1 MLNPALAAFLEE
13 GLGIH
18 IGSRDDTLAP
28 NGARGAALRIE
39 PDGRHLVVYLAEVA
53 AARVLPDL
61 QSNGLTAVS
70 VARPTDDRAAQVKG
84 TFVDA
89 RPARDDERPFIE
101 AQWNRFLDKLEA
113 IGISRTTAKGWI
125 IWPAMAVRLRAT
137 AVFEQT
143 PGPAAGTPV
152 SADK

>member
-1 MLNPALAAFLEE
+1 MLNPGLAAFLEE

-18 IGSRDDTLAP
+18 IGSRSDTLEP
-28 NGARGAALRIE
+28 NGARGAALKIE
-39 PDGRHLVVYLAEVA
+39 DDRRHFVVYLAEVA
-53 AARVLPDL
+53 ARRVLPDL
-61 QSNGLTAVS
+61 QSNGLAAVS

-89 RPARDDERPFIE
+89 RPAREDERPFVE
-101 AQWNRFLDKLEA
+101 AQWNRFLDNLEA
-113 IGISRTTAKGWI
+113 IGIPRTTAKGWI
-125 IWPAMAVRLRAT
+125 TWPAVAVRLRAT

-152 SADK
+152 VADK